1 MTKKPEI
8 KTFVNE
14 EDRLRCSLPMYKTQ
28 NPFTGIMKEF
38 HKNSQ
43 CLWEWLNYNGQL
55 FSKGNYK
62 NGQQEGLHESFYD
75 NGQLRR
81 RQNFKNGKRHGFWEN
96 SYVVS
101 NSNPFVLRDQLEEKG
116 NYKNGQRHGLWESF
130 YQNGQLLSKGNY
142 KNGQSEGLW
151 EWFHVNGQL
160 KSRNNYKNGKKT
172 VSRNIFMKRANV
184 RQE

>member
-62 NGQQEGLHESFYD
+62 NGQQEELHESFYD
-75 NGQLRR
+75 NGQL
-81 RQNFKNGKRHGFWEN
+81 F
-96 SYVVS
+96 
-101 NSNPFVLRDQLEEKG
+101 
-116 NYKNGQRHGLWESF
+116 
-130 YQNGQLLSKGNY
+130 SKGNY
-142 KNGQSEGLW
+142 KNGQPEGLW
-151 EWFHVNGQL
+151 EWLNYNGQL
-160 KSRNNYKNGKKT
+160 KSRENYKNGQPEGHWEHFNSGVNRFLNET
-172 VSRNIFMKRANV
+172 IEF
-184 RQE
+184 

>member
-62 NGQQEGLHESFYD
+62 NGQ
-75 NGQLRR
+75 
-81 RQNFKNGKRHGFWEN
+81 
-96 SYVVS
+96 
-101 NSNPFVLRDQLEEKG
+101 P
-116 NYKNGQRHGLWESF
+116 
-130 YQNGQLLSKGNY
+130 
-142 KNGQSEGLW
+142 EGLW
-151 EWFHVNGQL
+151 EWLNYNGQL
-160 KSRNNYKNGKKT
+160 KSRENYKNGQPEGHWEHFNSGVNRFLNET
-172 VSRNIFMKRANV
+172 IEF
-184 RQE
+184 